1 MTMRPMKP
9 MPGQQQVQVD
19 LSKAESISCEK
30 CGNYNFIQTYF
41 LKKLS
46 PLVSPTGEEA
56 IVPINVFSCGNCGE
70 VPK

>member
-9 MPGQQQVQVD
+9 MPGQQQQVQVD

-46 PLVSPTGEEA
+46 PLV
-56 IVPINVFSCGNCGE
+56 
-70 VPK
+70 